1 MTVPLTMMML
11 LEMERSSF
19 GGESTDLG
27 DVMEGEGG
35 V

>member
-1 MTVPLTMMML
+1 MIVFLIMMML
-11 LEMERSSF
+11 LEMERSFF
-19 GGESTDLG
+19 GGELIDFG